1 MSDESYLPSP
11 QDIEQATAAIRS
23 QWSAAERIAR
33 RRKIIQP
40 IKCDADY
47 AAVVDDASLWRDE
60 RLAKVRQATARNRE
74 V

>member
-1 MSDESYLPSP
+1 MIQQPDPTAAE
-11 QDIEQATAAIRS
+11 IAAATAAIRS

-33 RRKIIQP
+33 RRKQVQP
-40 IKCDADY
+40 ITCDDHSDVITWARQE
-47 AAVVDDASLWRDE
+47 RDE

>member
-1 MSDESYLPSP
+1 MIQAPDPSP
-11 QDIEQATAAIRS
+11 QDIAAATAAIRS

-33 RRKIIQP
+33 RQKLVQP
-40 IKCDADY
+40 ITRDDY
-47 AAVVDDASLWRDE
+47 SDVITWARQERDE